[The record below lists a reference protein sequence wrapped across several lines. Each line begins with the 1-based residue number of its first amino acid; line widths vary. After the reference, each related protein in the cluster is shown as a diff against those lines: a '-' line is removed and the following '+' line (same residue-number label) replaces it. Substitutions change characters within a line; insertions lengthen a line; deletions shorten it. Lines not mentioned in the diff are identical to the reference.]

1 VINIRL
7 EKLKRGRIGL
17 KTSNSALWI
26 EKFEIQTCHA
36 EIGATV
42 QNERFRICGL
52 QPIHLAHEN
61 LAIEICDRRAIEV
74 RDIETGYAGMIA
86 VPGQPSDRRANP
98 LQMLAFCR
106 KLCRLTPSRLGS

>member
-36 EIGATV
+36 EIG
-42 QNERFRICGL
+42 
-52 QPIHLAHEN
+52 
-61 LAIEICDRRAIEV
+61 DRRAIEV